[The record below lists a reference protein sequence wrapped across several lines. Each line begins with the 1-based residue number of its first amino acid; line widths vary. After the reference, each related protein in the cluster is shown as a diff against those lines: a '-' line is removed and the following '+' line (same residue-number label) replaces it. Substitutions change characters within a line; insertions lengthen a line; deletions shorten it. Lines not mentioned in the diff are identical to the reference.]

1 MLGLRKL
8 LFCLALWPHLA
19 VCLEPFAILATPMQ
33 PVWQAGL
40 PTEVRVNYDVPAHS
54 FNEAMSSFR
63 EADSVAEQVA
73 EGEEK
78 VEASLR
84 GKTQ

>member
-40 PTEVRVNYDVPAHS
+40 PTEVRVNYDGHAARVTLRVGRATS
-54 FNEAMSSFR
+54 DR
-63 EADSVAEQVA
+63 
-73 EGEEK
+73 EEK